1 LTIFTAI
8 AIILSLF
15 LALNI
20 GANNSAAS
28 MATSYGAGVRS
39 KRQAVILIAIF
50 ALLGAVVAGAP
61 VVQTIG
67 KGIVATEVLTSN
79 SILILIVL
87 LVAIIFTTWA
97 NVVKTPIATTHA
109 IVCALVGVGLYANS
123 LNGEKFLYIVAW
135 WILCPIVAFLV
146 NFFVAK
152 FFYFKI
158 IQYLANNFAEKKVN
172 TILTVFVT
180 ISGVF
185 LAFSG
190 GANNSANAVGPLV
203 GLGLIT
209 SSNGAILAGFAMS
222 IGALLLGGRVL
233 ETVGKEITEI
243 CLTRAI
249 SVEFTGATII
259 LISSLA
265 GIPVSIAEII
275 TSGIIGFSC
284 AQHGFGVT
292 AKNRHVMR
300 IGFFW
305 LVTPFLAII
314 LSYTMSLL
322 YFDYGLAEAIN
333 LGFPKT
339 GLK

>member
-1 LTIFTAI
+1 MTIFTAV
-8 AIILSLF
+8 AIILSVF

-67 KGIVATEVLTSN
+67 KGIVSTEVLTAN

-123 LNGEKFLYIVAW
+123 LNEEKFLYIVAW
-135 WILCPIVAFLV
+135 WVLCPIVAFLI
-146 NFFVAK
+146 NFLVAK

-158 IQYLANNFAEKKVN
+158 VQYLANNFAEKKVN

-203 GLGLIT
+203 GLGLVT
-209 SSNGAILAGFAMS
+209 SSDGAILAGFAMS

-292 AKNRHVMR
+292 AKNRHVMK

-305 LVTPFLAII
+305 VVTPFLAII
-314 LSYTMSLL
+314 LSYAMSLL

-333 LGFPKT
+333 LGLP
-339 GLK
+339 